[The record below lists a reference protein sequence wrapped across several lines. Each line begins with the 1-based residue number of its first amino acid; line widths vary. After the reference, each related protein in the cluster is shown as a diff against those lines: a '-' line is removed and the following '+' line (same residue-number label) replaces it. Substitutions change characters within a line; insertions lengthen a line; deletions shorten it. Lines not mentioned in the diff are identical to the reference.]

1 MSTAPSHPGRPGR
14 PPRLSRAEIVTAARR
29 IIDEEGVAK
38 LTMRRLAKEIG
49 STPMALYH
57 HVRDKEELLLLL
69 LEDYAGQAPRPSL
82 PADPRERLLAAA
94 TAMRDLLARCPW
106 LVEVLTADDLLA
118 PSALW
123 FVEQVVDAAIA
134 CGLSP
139 EQAVHA
145 YRSIWYYTAG
155 ELIVRATAA
164 RRRATDDRPT
174 YRDQVFAGLDPAGL
188 PRLAA
193 LGPRWAELTATDT
206 YAAGLRAL
214 VDGLLSAGRAGTPYG
229 NGE

>member
-1 MSTAPSHPGRPGR
+1 MSTASPRPGRPGR
-14 PPRLSRAEIVTAARR
+14 PPRLSRAEIVTTARR
-29 IIDEEGVAK
+29 IVDEEGVGK
-38 LTMRRLAKEIG
+38 LTMRRLAKELG

-69 LEDYAGQAPRPSL
+69 LEDFAGRAARPRL

-94 TAMRDLLARCPW
+94 TAMRDLLAQCPW

-123 FVEQVVDAAIA
+123 FVEHVVDAAVE
-134 CGLSP
+134 CGLTP
-139 EQAVHA
+139 EQAVGA

-155 ELIVRATAA
+155 ELVVRATAA
-164 RRRATDDRPT
+164 RRRATDTRPT
-174 YRDQVFAGLDPAGL
+174 YRDRVFADLDPASL

-193 LGPRWAELTATDT
+193 LGPRWAELTAEDT
-206 YAAGLRAL
+206 YATGLRAL
-214 VDGLLSAGRAGTPYG
+214 VDGLLPHRGTVRG
-229 NGE
+229 TDGE

>member
-1 MSTAPSHPGRPGR
+1 RPGR
-14 PPRLSRAEIVTAARR
+14 PPRLSRAEIITAARR
-29 IIDEEGVAK
+29 IIDEEGAGR

-69 LEDYAGQAPRPSL
+69 LEDFAGQAPRPSL
-82 PADPRERLLAAA
+82 PADPRERLIAAA
-94 TAMRDLLARCPW
+94 SAMRDLLAQCPW
-106 LVEVLTADDLLA
+106 LVEVLTADDLFA

-123 FVEQVVDAAIA
+123 FVEHIVDAAIA
-134 CGLSP
+134 CGLTP

-145 YRSIWYYTAG
+145 YRTVWYYTAG
-155 ELIVRATAA
+155 ELVVRATAA
-164 RRRATDDRPT
+164 RRRATDERPT
-174 YRDQVFAGLDPAGL
+174 YRDQVFADLDRADL

-193 LGPRWAELTATDT
+193 LGPRWAELTAQDT

-214 VDGLLSAGRAGTPYG
+214 VDGLLTAGGARTPYTS
-229 NGE
+229 GE